1 MHFPA
6 LLIYLVVLFFHCVHL
21 LVGYAD
27 QKRIA
32 DRSVGATV
40 GAAVGATVGAPVG
53 ATVGAPVG
61 ATVGA
66 AVGAA
71 GVVMA
76 NKENVFLVI
85 DFQLQHTQYTNLY

>member
-53 ATVGAPVG
+53 ATVGA
-61 ATVGA
+61 